1 MKNKTNCKKDFIID
15 FLGNK
20 TYVGNTI
27 CVMVRLDVGTDEETL
42 VFTVIEHIQG
52 KFAHI
57 TVNGIKRFLE
67 KGTFWI
73 VKPSEIS
80 KLHPKC
86 MTCKHLGRNTPFNIY
101 EGCNKREAQNGG
113 RLKGLRLL
121 DPNKDYCSNHE
132 TNKD

>member
-15 FLGNK
+15 FLGNE

-42 VFTVIEHIQG
+42 IFTVIEHIQG

-67 KGTFWI
+67 KGTFWL
-73 VKPSEIS
+73 VKTSEIT
-80 KLHPKC
+80 KLHPTC
-86 MTCKHLGRNTPFNIY
+86 SSCKHLSQVGNSVACGKTIFVS
-101 EGCNKREAQNGG
+101 
-113 RLKGLRLL
+113 
-121 DPNKDYCSNHE
+121 DPSSINPDKYYCSNHE
-132 TNKD
+132 PK